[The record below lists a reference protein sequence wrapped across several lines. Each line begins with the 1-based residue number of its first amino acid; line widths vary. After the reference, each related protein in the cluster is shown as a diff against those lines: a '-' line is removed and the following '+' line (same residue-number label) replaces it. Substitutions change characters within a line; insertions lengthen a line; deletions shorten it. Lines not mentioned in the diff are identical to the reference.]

1 MVQGWCKRTDTNA
14 GLPSLSAELEE
25 FARTQVPANS
35 IGVVPADVKEQHI
48 EGGYWLCFIKCKPYL
63 ATEREACATDVIE
76 EDWWVVKIQWYNY
89 QHESTPG
96 TPRHYKLEPG
106 ERLLAVNA
114 LLRISG
120 VRFESGQQRGSRS
133 GTCVLGDE
141 THKNIQACLPYD
153 TVGVTVRGPVQA

>member
-1 MVQGWCKRTDTNA
+1 MISKKSRTKLRKVA
-14 GLPSLSAELEE
+14 PGSALHSGCPRLRGPEVSLA
-25 FARTQVPANS
+25 
-35 IGVVPADVKEQHI
+35 
-48 EGGYWLCFIKCKPYL
+48 
-63 ATEREACATDVIE
+63 
-76 EDWWVVKIQWYNY
+76 
-89 QHESTPG
+89 TPG

-120 VRFESGQQRGSRS
+120 VRFESGQQRASRS

>member
-1 MVQGWCKRTDTNA
+1 MR
-14 GLPSLSAELEE
+14 LPASAEP
-25 FARTQVPANS
+25 T
-35 IGVVPADVKEQHI
+35 PADVAAI
-48 EGGYWLCFIKCKPYL
+48 ERLTGTTLDVAILTAVQVERL
-63 ATEREACATDVIE
+63 ADEIQACATDVIE